1 MQKRKKTG
9 RPLWSQCKFHSDVYI
24 YSIRYKIK
32 GGLPIYIVHV
42 STLNDHV
49 VSQQNRAELSLT

>member
-1 MQKRKKTG
+1 MQKRKKTDSSG
-9 RPLWSQCKFHSDVYI
+9 HSVNFTQMYI
-24 YSIRYKIK
+24 LIVRYKTK

-49 VSQQNRAELSLT
+49 VSQYNRNELSLA